1 VHGRFAEY
9 VRQDRVD
16 HAYSGGHL
24 GTVRYRAKCL
34 STPTRSCRAFSPFG
48 GIDEDEISLADTD
61 MHEAFDIE
69 SAFGE
74 LERDGRL
81 P

>member
-1 VHGRFAEY
+1 M
-9 VRQDRVD
+9 
-16 HAYSGGHL
+16 
-24 GTVRYRAKCL
+24 
-34 STPTRSCRAFSPFG
+34 PFDTDAVLPCIFTLG

-74 LERDGRL
+74 FERDGRL